1 MEEKEKA
8 IQSGLA
14 IDIYI
19 DQALRVLEKLN
30 PVNTLVP
37 LMVPSAKGEAPIIS
51 AQDPRIKGIVDT
63 WLTTYDEVLKAS
75 KNLPVDLIGRAA
87 TIARA
92 TRQGEVPVREVGT
105 E

>member
-1 MEEKEKA
+1 MIEEKEKA

-30 PVNTLVP
+30 PVNNLLP
-37 LMVPSAKGEAPIIS
+37 LLTPSAKGEAPVVS
-51 AQDPRIKGIVDT
+51 PQDPRIKGIVDS
-63 WLTTYDEVLKAS
+63 WLTTYDEILKVGKS
-75 KNLPVDLIGRAA
+75 LPVDLIGRAA
-87 TIARA
+87 YIAKIL
-92 TRQGEVPVREVGT
+92 RESSGK